1 MGWSRRLVR
10 LAFLIKLER
19 SSNIANLG
27 LLVAAPVASAS
38 SLPPNPLQPAE
49 RSVYFG
55 ISTVVCVLLFC
66 IYNKE
71 MLLAKTPGLGLRLC

>member
-1 MGWSRRLVR
+1 MGWSHRLVR

-19 SSNIANLG
+19 SSNIANLVLQAG
-27 LLVAAPVASAS
+27 RSWSFCIFTPTH
-38 SLPPNPLQPAE
+38 PLQPAE

-66 IYNKE
+66 FYNKE
-71 MLLAKTPGLGLRLC
+71 MLLAKAPGLGLHLC